1 MTMDDNAQSGYYQE
15 IARAFLE
22 RRGGPL
28 LLSPRDQS
36 AIAAWEEK
44 RVPLRV
50 VLEGIGRT
58 FDGLKARGRGTKA
71 ISLAFCDREVEA
83 AFAQHRDRAAG
94 RRKTAAAGPR
104 SDTRDKARREIA
116 TALETLPAGDPEM
129 ARLLQAA
136 LEALSPSRPDTAA
149 LDRIEAEIE
158 EALWDGA
165 APAEKAAAEAEAAK
179 APKGRR
185 PAGSEATLRRRV
197 VMAARARR
205 RVPHVSLHYY

>member
-1 MTMDDNAQSGYYQE
+1 MDDNGQNGYYQE
-15 IARAFLE
+15 IARAFLA

-44 RVPLRV
+44 RIPLVV

-71 ISLAFCDREVEA
+71 VSLAFCDREVEA

-94 RRKTAAAGPR
+94 RRKSAADRPR
-104 SDTRDKARREIA
+104 SDKRDKARREIA
-116 TALETLPAGDPEM
+116 KALETLAAGDPEM
-129 ARLLQAA
+129 ACLLRAA
-136 LEALSPSRPDTAA
+136 LEVLSPSRTDTAA

-158 EALWDGA
+158 EALWAGA
-165 APAEKAAAEAEAAK
+165 AQAEKAAAEAEAAQGS
-179 APKGRR
+179 KGRK
-185 PAGSEATLRRRV
+185 PAGNEETLRRRV
-197 VMAARARR
+197 VMASRARR